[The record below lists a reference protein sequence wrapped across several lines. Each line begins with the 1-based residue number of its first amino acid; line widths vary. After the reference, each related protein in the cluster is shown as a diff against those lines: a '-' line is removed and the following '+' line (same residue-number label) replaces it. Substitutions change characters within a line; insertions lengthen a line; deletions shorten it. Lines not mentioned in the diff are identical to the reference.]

1 MPRKP
6 PWYHAHAGLLWGLM
20 ATMGAAWGYDR
31 LQVARYGE
39 RAAIMPDRRDREV
52 DSLERRISALEARC
66 GSIR

>member
-6 PWYHAHAGLLWGLM
+6 PWYQAHAGLLWGL
-20 ATMGAAWGYDR
+20 ALTVAAGWGYDR

-52 DSLERRISALEARC
+52 DSLERRIAALEARC